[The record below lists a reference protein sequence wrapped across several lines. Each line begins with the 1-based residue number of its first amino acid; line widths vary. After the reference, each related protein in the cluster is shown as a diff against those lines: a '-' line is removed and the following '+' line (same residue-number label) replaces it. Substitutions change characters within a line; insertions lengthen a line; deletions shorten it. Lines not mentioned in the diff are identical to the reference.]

1 MDCID
6 TSKTKQKG
14 AIKAKNLV
22 SFHIIERRKHKSGY
36 ANLLPLLQANVYACN
51 HHNGALFLGFVKDEG
66 LCAQMPG
73 SLAFCPFLQSS
84 GALAVYKDQTK
95 TTPSTNRWCMVRWL
109 TSLVPSCLARKGN
122 PLGSVLLSVCF
133 FFVACLFLCFLSLG
147 FCSLPSKSPN
157 RRPTFEVP
165 PELSVLQQLSGR
177 YELMGIL
184 PDIIWRQNKLP
195 TSAKARHR
203 VQIPTQYSRIQQR
216 LLQPGFSGASKP

>member
-1 MDCID
+1 M
-6 TSKTKQKG
+6 
-14 AIKAKNLV
+14 V
-22 SFHIIERRKHKSGY
+22 S
-36 ANLLPLLQANVYACN
+36 
-51 HHNGALFLGFVKDEG
+51 
-66 LCAQMPG
+66 
-73 SLAFCPFLQSS
+73 
-84 GALAVYKDQTK
+84 
-95 TTPSTNRWCMVRWL
+95 WL

-184 PDIIWRQNKLP
+184 PDIIRRQNKLP
-195 TSAKARHR
+195 TSAKARYR
-203 VQIPTQYSRIQQR
+203 VQIPTQYSRIQQQFLR
-216 LLQPGFSGASKP
+216 PGFSGGSEPLPQLSSKKTQCHNSNSDSESPTTKEALEWGFDDQPKMAPHANQFSPLEVENASRQHIAVIISHPKTCNIAAPLSMHITAPHEIYYREDIN